1 MSQAEVTRDPA
12 ADPRERFARRA
23 PSQAWEAVAAA
34 DRPANSAWVWFKPPA
49 VPTGLLLRIAPEA
62 FQSASPA
69 SQWTMRQLLLAAD
82 VDPTCAIMWRV
93 NGVAF
98 PAAGGTNPLLDMP
111 VPAPLPGADPN
122 IMVAVA
128 LPALHAMFPPGAGP
142 CPGES
147 GRPNPAANGH
157 PAGWSLDSTGEF
169 CPADKPMPVMPG
181 RCPAIPPGIAT
192 GVMPVGVAPDSASGA
207 RRPAQRSAG
216 NHKHE
221 PVIPAP
227 AHLLEAY
234 EHVEQDWRAC
244 NEAERDLSRL
254 RQQLLDMMGRLKTLN
269 RDLTGPERVHS
280 NNQEKKDWQQARRML
295 RDCTNRLWK
304 CVKAHDIGYTS
315 SAGQRRWFEETYEKY
330 IAPRRHFDGFLE
342 ADRAFGTYR
351 KIVTTLHI
359 EMTNALSIAQL
370 DGERRAQQVLARI
383 AEKIREAGN
392 RKNFLGVVLD

>member
-12 ADPRERFARRA
+12 ADPRERFARRV
-23 PSQAWEAVAAA
+23 PSQAWEAIAAP
-34 DRPANSAWVWFKPPA
+34 DRLPNSAWVWFKPPA
-49 VPTGLLLRIAPEA
+49 VPTGLILRIAPEA
-62 FQSASPA
+62 FQSPA
-69 SQWTMRQLLLAAD
+69 PGSHWTMRQLLLAAD
-82 VDPTCAIMWRV
+82 VEPACVIMWRV

-111 VPAPLPGADPN
+111 VPAPVPGADPT

-128 LPALHAMFPPGAGP
+128 LPALHAMFPPGGPVPGLALPAGP
-142 CPGES
+142 NG
-147 GRPNPAANGH
+147 NPAGMVVGPANFVPPQAVPLM
-157 PAGWSLDSTGEF
+157 PAMS
-169 CPADKPMPVMPG
+169 PMPVVPGIGPGLMPG
-181 RCPAIPPGIAT
+181 VSPILPGA
-192 GVMPVGVAPDSASGA
+192 PVALPI
-207 RRPAQRSAG
+207 AG
-216 NHKHE
+216 NGKRE

-244 NEAERDLSRL
+244 NDAEKDLSRL

-280 NNQEKKDWQQARRML
+280 TNQEKKDWQQARRML

-315 SAGQRRWFEETYEKY
+315 SAGQRRWFEDTYEKY
-330 IAPRRHFDGFLE
+330 IAPRRHFEGFLE
-342 ADRAFGTYR
+342 ADRAFGSYR
-351 KIVTTLHI
+351 KVVTTLHI